1 MGTATPNYNDS
12 VFINCPFDK
21 EYLPLLQA
29 IVYTVYRCGF
39 YPQSALGDDN
49 ALENRLSKIENYI
62 ENCRYGIHDI
72 SRTEVNVNSLPRF
85 NMPFEL
91 GIFFGAKKFGNRN
104 QKLKN
109 ALVFER
115 VKYSYQQYIS
125 DLNGIDTKAHNADP
139 KIIIKETRNWLKT
152 SSRRESIPGYKA
164 IISEFLIFQN
174 TLPDIAKNLDLD
186 VNDIPFNELCYIVE
200 EAIRKQTNLL

>member
-1 MGTATPNYNDS
+1 MSTASANYNDS
-12 VFINCPFDK
+12 VFINCPFDR
-21 EYLPLLQA
+21 EYLPLLHA

-39 YPQSALGDDN
+39 YRQSALGDDN
-49 ALENRLSKIENYI
+49 ALENRLSKIEKYI

-115 VKYSYQQYIS
+115 IKYSYQQYIS
-125 DLNGIDTKAHNADP
+125 DLNGIDTKAHNANP
-139 KIIIKETRNWLKT
+139 ETVISETRNWLKT
-152 SSRRESIPGYKA
+152 SSRRESIPGYRA
-164 IISEFLIFQN
+164 IISEFIIFQN
-174 TLPDIAKNLDLD
+174 TLPPIAKNLGLD
-186 VNDIPFNELCYIVE
+186 VNDIPFNELCYIIE
-200 EAIRKQTNLL
+200 EAILKQTNSL

>member
-1 MGTATPNYNDS
+1 LSTAAPDYNDS

-39 YPQSALGDDN
+39 HPQSALGDDN
-49 ALENRLSKIENYI
+49 ALVNRLSKIEHYI

-91 GIFFGAKKFGNRN
+91 GIFFGAKKFGSRT

-115 VKYSYQQYIS
+115 VKFSYQQYIS

-139 KIIIKETRNWLKT
+139 GIVIRETRNWLKT
-152 SSRRESIPGYKA
+152 SSRRDSIPGYKA
-164 IISEFLIFQN
+164 IISEFTIFQN
-174 TLPDIAKNLDLD
+174 TLPDIAKNLDVD
-186 VNDIPFNELCYIVE
+186 VADIPFNELCYIVE
-200 EAIRKQTNLL
+200 EVIKKQTNLL